1 MWLFYLLRKVS
12 GLLKL
17 VLVSEDFFF
26 QIALPFIMSHA
37 DHEHAESF
45 FLLRFIS
52 ILAIIFWQFT
62 MFPLKFDSPQV
73 KRDLIYTI
81 WVVSRVAEW
90 RDTVFYILLLFYFPG
105 NIISTWLEICTA
117 PLPAIP
123 PATPPPRQ
131 LPSTAPETWTPT
143 KSNHDTPLMQDQFPN
158 ATLQSCKTPW
168 YYRNTETS

>member
-52 ILAIIFWQFT
+52 ILAIIFWQFI

-81 WVVSRVAEW
+81 WVVSRVAKW
-90 RDTVFYILLLFYFPG
+90 RDTVFYILFYYMLFYFPG
-105 NIISTWLEICTA
+105 NIISIWLEIYTA
-117 PLPAIP
+117 SSPAILP
-123 PATPPPRQ
+123 SHPTTPPIPRHRSRNPNTDKKQ
-131 LPSTAPETWTPT
+131 SWHITHARSAPKCDITR
-143 KSNHDTPLMQDQFPN
+143 L
-158 ATLQSCKTPW
+158 
-168 YYRNTETS
+168 